1 MRTRRECLFK
11 SRAAVAQPRG
21 RFEHNCG
28 NKNDRIRDE
37 RKNRQPFRTGGDKS
51 GHSDEVKRRDQATSE
66 PAWAKAIPTPK
77 KIVLPMI
84 APKILLPK
92 VFMSL
97 SINLMN
103 GE

>member
-1 MRTRRECLFK
+1 MPTRRLPPE
-11 SRAAVAQPRG
+11 Q
-21 RFEHNCG
+21 
-28 NKNDRIRDE
+28 
-37 RKNRQPFRTGGDKS
+37 KNRQPFRTSGDKS
-51 GHSDEVKRRDQATSE
+51 GHSDEVKSRDQATSE
-66 PAWAKAIPTPK
+66 PAWAKAMPTPK

-97 SINLMN
+97 SINLMI

>member
-1 MRTRRECLFK
+1 LFLK
-11 SRAAVAQPRG
+11 IQKQS
-21 RFEHNCG
+21 
-28 NKNDRIRDE
+28 
-37 RKNRQPFRTGGDKS
+37 RQPFRTSGDKS
-51 GHSDEVKRRDQATSE
+51 GHSDEVKSQDQATSE

-97 SINLMN
+97 SINLMI

>member
-1 MRTRRECLFK
+1 MPTSQLLSEQKKPPALSDRR
-11 SRAAVAQPRG
+11 
-21 RFEHNCG
+21 H
-28 NKNDRIRDE
+28 
-37 RKNRQPFRTGGDKS
+37 KS
-51 GHSDEVKRRDQATSE
+51 GHSDEVKSRDQATSE
-66 PAWAKAIPTPK
+66 PAWAKAMPTPK

-97 SINLMN
+97 SINLMI

>member
-1 MRTRRECLFK
+1 VK
-11 SRAAVAQPRG
+11 SR
-21 RFEHNCG
+21 
-28 NKNDRIRDE
+28 
-37 RKNRQPFRTGGDKS
+37 
-51 GHSDEVKRRDQATSE
+51 DQTTSE

-97 SINLMN
+97 SINLMI